1 MLFKEVKQ
9 GMAFLIRD
17 ENNQEWANGE
27 VIEVDEYQGYITLQF
42 NDKNQTY
49 SWGLPDTP
57 LYDFITP
64 LRGV

>member
-27 VIEVDEYQGYITLQF
+27 VIKVDEYKGYITLQF
-42 NDKNQTY
+42 NDNNQTY
-49 SWGLPDTP
+49 TWGLPESP
-57 LYDFITP
+57 LHDFIKP
-64 LRGV
+64 LRG